1 MASSKP
7 PTDMSKASHAEL
19 DSMIEAQQKLLDNID
34 RLEKQSPKNQ
44 SSWARLNRAVTSNRS
59 GASVIVML
67 AACTAMSLNMLSNK
81 RDYQSKKDELDE
93 SLALAE
99 RARVRAVSEAQ
110 ASEAKLQQLQ
120 GAIQAELRAGGW
132 GMASRID
139 KLVSSAGSLS
149 AQSSAA
155 DGAAPEQVQKVQPK
169 MI

>member
-1 MASSKP
+1 
-7 PTDMSKASHAEL
+7 
-19 DSMIEAQQKLLDNID
+19 
-34 RLEKQSPKNQ
+34 
-44 SSWARLNRAVTSNRS
+44 
-59 GASVIVML
+59 
-67 AACTAMSLNMLSNK
+67 MSLNMLSNK